1 MVSAG
6 IFRTPYASLLCLPD
20 VRIFTRR
27 DCRMFLYACNS
38 PVAVYNPISGD
49 INIVALLHLTIT
61 MFITKDNKSRT
72 QGGLF
77 FKLLSPMH
85 LEHLL
90 NPVEIALNRKIGK
103 TTLREFLRRKRNKFV
118 TYGYLDFEAQLLE
131 LQKLTH
137 SKRAIRQFNQ
147 AFEELES
154 AVQFLSKQLKK
165 ELHNKK
171 TAT

>member
-1 MVSAG
+1 MKD
-6 IFRTPYASLLCLPD
+6 RTNSLKRL
-20 VRIFTRR
+20 VRH
-27 DCRMFLYACNS
+27 CRMFLYACNS

-61 MFITKDNKSRT
+61 MFITKDNRSHM

-90 NPVEIALNRKIGK
+90 NPVEDALNQKIGK
-103 TTLREFLRRKRNKFV
+103 TTLREFLRKQRNKLV
-118 TYGYLDFEAQLLE
+118 TYDYLDFEAQLLE
-131 LQKLTH
+131 LEKVTH

-147 AFEELES
+147 ASVSYTHLTLPTTER
-154 AVQFLSKQLKK
+154 V
-165 ELHNKK
+165 
-171 TAT
+171 